1 MSDDIDDAEFVG
13 GIGEIGVDMP
23 DSRSEWHDWSAPSGD
38 NGTIIFP
45 RGVEQFADD
54 NDVQLVRISGK
65 TGMIEVLQE
74 LGGSWRAVDR
84 PPRQAALKAIGGDKS

>member
-1 MSDDIDDAEFVG
+1 MTDDTEEGFDIG
-13 GIGEIGVDMP
+13 GELSCTVEPP

-74 LGGSWRAVDR
+74 LGSQWRAVDK
-84 PPRQAALKAIGGDKS
+84 PLRQAALKSINGDRA

>member
-1 MSDDIDDAEFVG
+1 MSDDIDGGEFVG
-13 GIGEIGVDMP
+13 ELGEIGVDMP
-23 DSRSEWHDWSAPSGD
+23 NSRSEWLDWSAPSGD

-65 TGMIEVLQE
+65 TGMIQILQE
-74 LGGSWRAVDR
+74 IGGQWRDVDK
-84 PPRQAALKAIGGDKS
+84 PLKSAALKAIKNDG